1 MRVFFLLVFKPPS
14 KTKQDGN
21 KKKTLTLPSPAKAG
35 EGMIALPLWAS
46 LDRNRLKLSNPIKGW
61 PSGRAVLHSPDKG
74 TEGERSVS
82 VQFTPTDAPIGA
94 YVTGLDMDRLSEADA
109 EALREGF
116 RDYGLLIFRGIGLDV
131 EQQLALSHVFGPT
144 VPHPVPAVRH
154 PDEPMLIV
162 LAANEGKA
170 AADDDPDADKIVGVL
185 EWHADTM
192 YNEVPTRGALL
203 QAITLPKVGGN
214 TAWIDR
220 HDVYKALPREVQAKI
235 RGLQILYSYEKS
247 HRTQGVAKQGEILFP
262 DVISEL
268 VFDHPENGL
277 PVLNLSPSAAKGI
290 LGLPEQEAREL
301 FDYLVDFQCREERAY
316 VHVWEPGDAILWD
329 NWRTLHKTYGHPKRY
344 PRVMHRTT
352 LDSDVKLGTY
362 VTA

>member
-1 MRVFFLLVFKPPS
+1 MS
-14 KTKQDGN
+14 MQ
-21 KKKTLTLPSPAKAG
+21 
-35 EGMIALPLWAS
+35 I
-46 LDRNRLKLSNPIKGW
+46 
-61 PSGRAVLHSPDKG
+61 
-74 TEGERSVS
+74 
-82 VQFTPTDAPIGA
+82 TPTSAPLGA
-94 YVTGLDMDRLSEADA
+94 FVTGLDVDHMSETDA
-109 EALREGF
+109 AALRRAF
-116 RDYGLLIFRGIGLDV
+116 SDYALLIFKELELDLR
-131 EQQLALSHVFGPT
+131 QQLALSHVFGPT
-144 VPHPVPAVRH
+144 VPHPVPSVRH

-162 LAANEGKA
+162 LAANEGKP
-170 AADDDPDADKIVGVL
+170 AADDDPTADDIVGVL

-192 YNEVPTRGALL
+192 YTEVPTRGALL
-203 QAITLPKVGGN
+203 KAMVLPKTGGN

-220 HDVYKALPREVQAKI
+220 HEVFEALPRDVQNKI
-235 RGLQILYSYEKS
+235 RPLQILYSYEKS

-262 DVISEL
+262 DVISQL
-268 VFDHPENGL
+268 VFDHPESGL

-290 LGLPEQEAREL
+290 LGLPADEAAEL
-301 FDYLVDFQCREERAY
+301 FEYLVDFQCREERAY